1 MIYGVGTDIVRI
13 ERMKCFCEKGYM
25 ERCFTKG
32 EIEHCRNSR
41 DIYETAAGI
50 FAAKEAFSK
59 AVGKDVFGVLKDAEV
74 CYDSGKPFFG
84 LKNRTGEGLRF
95 SLSISHDGDYAVAF
109 VVAEVE

>member
-13 ERMKCFCEKGYM
+13 ERMKRFCEKGYM
-25 ERCFTKG
+25 ERCF
-32 EIEHCRNSR
+32 
-41 DIYETAAGI
+41 
-50 FAAKEAFSK
+50 SK
-59 AVGKDVFGVLKDAEV
+59 AVGKDIFGVLKDTEV

-84 LKNRTGEGLRF
+84 LKNGTGEGLRF